1 MDNFTFYSPTEF
13 VFGENAE
20 ENVGQLAKKYGANK
34 VLVVSGG
41 KSAKASGVLDRS
53 IKSLEDA
60 GIEVFE
66 LTGVLPNPR
75 ADKVYEGI
83 DLVRNNG
90 IDFLLGVGGGSA
102 IDTAKAIAIGTPYEG
117 DFFDFYTKKEKNA
130 PEPLPVGTVLTIAAA
145 GSEGSDSTV
154 IQSMDGDKRGFHH
167 EGLRP
172 KFSVMNPELTKT
184 IPPYQ
189 TAAGITDMM
198 AHILERYFTT
208 TKNVQLTD
216 ELAEALLR
224 TIITEAQ
231 KVVENP
237 NDYDAR
243 ANIMWAGTLAH
254 TDLVGVGRKQDW
266 TNHHVEHVL
275 SGVYDVTHG
284 AGLAALFPAWMEYV
298 YKNDVPRFARF
309 AHNVFGVPYDLDN
322 PEATAKEGIRRYRDF
337 LESIGMPIGLKSL
350 DIPAE
355 DIPMLV
361 EKLGGKDHIEHSI
374 IDLNSDDITN
384 ILEIASKY

>member
-13 VFGENAE
+13 VFGKDTEN
-20 ENVGQLAKKYGANK
+20 QLGEVAKKHGAKK

-41 KSAKASGVLDRS
+41 KSAKKSGVLDRS
-53 IKSLEDA
+53 INSLKDA
-60 GIEVFE
+60 GIEVFQID
-66 LTGVLPNPR
+66 GVLPNPR

-83 DLVRNNG
+83 ELVRNND
-90 IDFLLGVGGGSA
+90 IDFLIGVGGGSA
-102 IDTAKAIAIGTPYEG
+102 IDTAKAIAIGVPYDG
-117 DFFDFYTKKEKNA
+117 DFFDMYTKKEKN
-130 PEPLPVGTVLTIAAA
+130 PPQPLPVGTVLTIAAA

-172 KFSVMNPELTKT
+172 KFSIMNPELTTT

-216 ELAEALLR
+216 QLAEALLR
-224 TIITEAQ
+224 TIIHEAA

-243 ANIMWAGTLAH
+243 ANIMWAGTQAH
-254 TDLVGVGRKQDW
+254 NDLVGVGRKQDW

-284 AGLAALFPAWMEYV
+284 AGLAVLFPAWMEYI
-298 YKNDVPRFARF
+298 YEQDLPRFARF
-309 AHNVFGVPYDLDN
+309 ANQVFGVPYDQDN
-322 PEATAKEGIRRYRDF
+322 LAATAKEGIKRFRDF
-337 LESIGMPIGLKSL
+337 LQSIGMPGGLKDL
-350 DIPAE
+350 DIPEE

-361 EKLGGKDHIEHSI
+361 EKLGGKDHVEHSI
-374 IDLNSDDITN
+374 IDLYPEDIEN
-384 ILEIASKY
+384 ILKIAAKY